1 MGVYILLIL
10 VDIKLYYVSNRT
22 ATQKLRTSSVTVI
35 ISLALV
41 LFMLGLLGLIV
52 INARKLSNH
61 IKENVGFQVVL
72 KDTTSAAELDILK
85 QEISSSP
92 FTKQVDY
99 ISKDEA
105 AQKLQKDLGEDFIS
119 FLGYN
124 PLLSS
129 LDVKL
134 NPDYANVDSLTG
146 FEKDILQKHFVKE
159 VIYHKDMIKQVN
171 DNAKVISIYILVFSG
186 LLLIVAI
193 ALINNTIR
201 LSIYAKRFLIRTMY
215 LVGATQGFIRKP
227 FILKG
232 IRQGI
237 IAGIVAGFLL
247 AGFLILSTNYI
258 PDLLQLQD
266 PNLLALL
273 FAGIVLMG
281 VLISGLSAALSVG
294 RYLRLKTDDLY
305 F

>member
-1 MGVYILLIL
+1 M
-10 VDIKLYYVSNRT
+10 SNRT
-22 ATQKLRTSSVTVI
+22 ATQKLKTSSVTVV

-41 LFMLGLLGLIV
+41 LFMLGLLGLVV
-52 INARKLSNH
+52 INAKKLSNH
-61 IKENVGFQVVL
+61 IKENIGFQVVL
-72 KDTTSAAELDILK
+72 KDTTTTAELDILK
-85 QEISSSP
+85 QEISSSA

-99 ISKDEA
+99 LSKDEA
-105 AQKLQKDLGEDFIS
+105 AKKLQKDLGEDFIT

-134 NPDYANVDSLTG
+134 NSEYANIDSLAG
-146 FEKDILQKHFVKE
+146 FEKQIMQKHFVKE

-171 DNAKVISIYILVFSG
+171 DNAKVISMYILIFSG
-186 LLLIVAI
+186 LLLVVAI

-215 LVGATQGFIRKP
+215 LVGATQGFIRMP

-232 IRQGI
+232 IRQGV
-237 IAGIVAGFLL
+237 IAGILAGFLL
-247 AGFLILSTNYI
+247 AGFLVLSTNYI

-266 PNLLALL
+266 PNLLIVL
-273 FAGIVLMG
+273 FGGIVALG
-281 VLISGLSAALSVG
+281 ILISGLSAALSVS

>member
-1 MGVYILLIL
+1 M
-10 VDIKLYYVSNRT
+10 SNRT
-22 ATQKLRTSSVTVI
+22 ATQKLKTSSVTVV

-41 LFMLGLLGLIV
+41 LFMLGLLGLVV
-52 INARKLSNH
+52 INAKKLSNH

-72 KDTTSAAELDILK
+72 KDTTTQAELDVLK
-85 QEISSSP
+85 QEISSSA

-105 AQKLQKDLGEDFIS
+105 AKKLQKDLGEDFIS

-134 NPDYANVDSLTG
+134 NSDYANIDSLAG
-146 FEKDILQKHFVKE
+146 FEKQIMQKHFVKE

-171 DNAKVISIYILVFSG
+171 ENAKLISLYILIFSG
-186 LLLIVAI
+186 LLLVVAI

-215 LVGATQGFIRKP
+215 LVGATQGFIRMP

-232 IRQGI
+232 VRQGV
-237 IAGIVAGFLL
+237 IAGILAGFLL
-247 AGFLILSTNYI
+247 AGFLVLSTNYI

-266 PNLLALL
+266 PNLLAVL
-273 FAGIVLMG
+273 FIGIVILG
-281 VLISGLSAALSVG
+281 VLISGLSAALSVS

>member
-1 MGVYILLIL
+1 M
-10 VDIKLYYVSNRT
+10 SNKPN
-22 ATQKLRTSSVTVI
+22 TQNLKTSSVTVI

-52 INARKLSNH
+52 INAKKLSNH
-61 IKENVGFQVVL
+61 VKENIGFQIVL
-72 KDTTSAAELDILK
+72 KDTTTNAELDLLK
-85 QEISSSP
+85 QEISSSS
-92 FTKQVDY
+92 FAKQVNY

-105 AQKLQKDLGEDFIS
+105 AKKLQEDLGEDFIS

-134 NPDYANVDSLTG
+134 NSDYANVDSLDG
-146 FEKDILQKHFVKE
+146 FEKQLLQKHFVKE

-171 DNAKVISIYILVFSG
+171 ENAKVISVYILVFSG

-215 LVGATQGFIRKP
+215 LVGATQSFIRLP

-232 IRQGI
+232 IRQGV
-237 IAGIVAGFLL
+237 IAGILAGFLL
-247 AGFLILSTNYI
+247 AGFLILSTRYI

-266 PNLLALL
+266 PNLLAVL
-273 FAGIVLMG
+273 FAGIVFLG
-281 VLISGLSAALSVG
+281 VLISGLSAALSVS

>member
-1 MGVYILLIL
+1 M
-10 VDIKLYYVSNRT
+10 SNRT
-22 ATQKLRTSSVTVI
+22 AAQKLKTSSVTVV

-41 LFMLGLLGLIV
+41 LFMLGLLGLVV
-52 INARKLSNH
+52 INAKKLSNH

-72 KDTTSAAELDILK
+72 KDTTTQAELDNLR
-85 QEISSSP
+85 QELSTSA
-92 FTKQVDY
+92 FTKQVDF
-99 ISKDEA
+99 ISKEQA
-105 AQKLQKDLGEDFIS
+105 AQKLQKDLGEDFIT

-134 NPDYANVDSLTG
+134 NSDYANVDSLAG
-146 FEKDILQKHFVKE
+146 FERQIMQKHFVKE

-171 DNAKVISIYILVFSG
+171 DNANVISFYILVFSG
-186 LLLIVAI
+186 LLLVVAI

-215 LVGATQGFIRKP
+215 LVGATQGFICKP
-227 FILKG
+227 FIFKG
-232 IRQGI
+232 IRQGV
-237 IAGIVAGFLL
+237 IAGLLAGFLL
-247 AGFLILSTNYI
+247 AGFLMFSTRYI

-266 PNLLALL
+266 PNLLAVL
-273 FAGIVLMG
+273 FGCIVLLG
-281 VLISGLSAALSVG
+281 ILISGLSAALSVS
-294 RYLRLKTDDLY
+294 RYLRLKTEDLY

>member
-1 MGVYILLIL
+1 
-10 VDIKLYYVSNRT
+10 VSNRS
-22 ATQKLRTSSVTVI
+22 ATQKLKTSSVTVV

-41 LFMLGLLGLIV
+41 LFMLGLLGLVV
-52 INARKLSNH
+52 INAKKLSNH

-72 KDTTSAAELDILK
+72 KDTTTQAELDILK
-85 QEISSSP
+85 QEISSSA

-105 AQKLQKDLGEDFIS
+105 AKKLQKDLGEDFIT

-134 NPDYANVDSLTG
+134 NSDYANVDSLAG
-146 FEKDILQKHFVKE
+146 FEKQIMQKHFVKE

-171 DNAKVISIYILVFSG
+171 ENAKLISLYILIFSG

-215 LVGATQGFIRKP
+215 LVGATQSFIRMP

-232 IRQGI
+232 VRQGV
-237 IAGIVAGFLL
+237 IAGILAGFLL
-247 AGFLILSTNYI
+247 AGFLVLSTNYI

-266 PNLLALL
+266 PNLLAVL
-273 FAGIVLMG
+273 FIGIVILG
-281 VLISGLSAALSVG
+281 VLISGLSAALSVS

>member
-1 MGVYILLIL
+1 
-10 VDIKLYYVSNRT
+10 VSNRT
-22 ATQKLRTSSVTVI
+22 ATQKLKTSSVTVV

-41 LFMLGLLGLIV
+41 LFMLGLLGLVV
-52 INARKLSNH
+52 INAKKLSNH

-72 KDTTSAAELDILK
+72 KDTTTQAELDILK
-85 QEISSSP
+85 QEISSSA
-92 FTKQVDY
+92 FTKEVAY

-105 AQKLQKDLGEDFIS
+105 AKKLQKDLGEDFIT

-134 NPDYANVDSLTG
+134 NSDYANIDSLAG
-146 FEKDILQKHFVKE
+146 FEKQIMQKHFVKE

-171 DNAKVISIYILVFSG
+171 DNAKVISIYILIFSG

-215 LVGATQGFIRKP
+215 LVGATQGFIRMP

-232 IRQGI
+232 VRQGV
-237 IAGIVAGFLL
+237 IAGLLAGFLL
-247 AGFLILSTNYI
+247 AGFLVLSTNYI

-266 PNLLALL
+266 PNLLAVL
-273 FAGIVLMG
+273 FGGIVALG
-281 VLISGLSAALSVG
+281 VLISGLSAALSVS

>member
-1 MGVYILLIL
+1 M
-10 VDIKLYYVSNRT
+10 SNRT
-22 ATQKLRTSSVTVI
+22 ATQKLKTSSVTVV

-41 LFMLGLLGLIV
+41 LFMLGLLGLVV
-52 INARKLSNH
+52 INAKKLSNH

-72 KDTTSAAELDILK
+72 KDTTTQAELDILK
-85 QEISSSP
+85 QELSSSA

-105 AQKLQKDLGEDFIS
+105 AKKLQKDLGEDFIT

-134 NPDYANVDSLTG
+134 NSDYANIDSLSG
-146 FEKDILQKHFVKE
+146 FEKQIMQKHFVKE

-171 DNAKVISIYILVFSG
+171 DNAKVISLYILIFSG
-186 LLLIVAI
+186 LLLVVAI

-215 LVGATQGFIRKP
+215 LVGATQGFIRMP

-232 IRQGI
+232 VRQGVV
-237 IAGIVAGFLL
+237 AGLLAGFLL
-247 AGFLILSTNYI
+247 AGFLVLSTNYI

-266 PNLLALL
+266 PNLLAAL
-273 FAGIVLMG
+273 FAGIVALG
-281 VLISGLSAALSVG
+281 VLISGLSAALSVS

>member
-1 MGVYILLIL
+1 
-10 VDIKLYYVSNRT
+10 VSNKT
-22 ATQKLRTSSVTVI
+22 ATQKLKTSSLTVV

-41 LFMLGLLGLIV
+41 LFMLGLLGLVV
-52 INARKLSNH
+52 INAKKLSNH
-61 IKENVGFQVVL
+61 IKENIGFQVVL
-72 KDTTSAAELDILK
+72 KDTTTQAELDILK
-85 QEISSSP
+85 QEINSSA

-105 AQKLQKDLGEDFIS
+105 AKKLQKDLGEDFIT

-134 NPDYANVDSLTG
+134 NSDYANIDSLAG
-146 FEKDILQKHFVKE
+146 FEKQIMQKHFVKE
-159 VIYHKDMIKQVN
+159 VVYHKDMIKQVN
-171 DNAKVISIYILVFSG
+171 DNAKVISIYILIFSG
-186 LLLIVAI
+186 LLLVVAI

-215 LVGATQGFIRKP
+215 LVGATQSFIRMP

-237 IAGIVAGFLL
+237 IAGLLAGFLL
-247 AGFLILSTNYI
+247 AGFLVLSTRYI

-266 PNLLALL
+266 PNLLAVL
-273 FAGIVLMG
+273 FGAIIALG
-281 VLISGLSAALSVG
+281 VLISGLSAALSVS

>member
-1 MGVYILLIL
+1 M
-10 VDIKLYYVSNRT
+10 SNRT
-22 ATQKLRTSSVTVI
+22 ATQKLRTSSVTVV
-35 ISLALV
+35 ISLSLV

-52 INARKLSNH
+52 INAKKLSNH

-92 FTKQVDY
+92 FTKRVDY

-105 AQKLQKDLGEDFIS
+105 AEKLKKDLGEDFIT

-134 NPDYANVDSLTG
+134 NPDYANVDSLAG
-146 FEKDILQKHFVKE
+146 FEKSIMQKHFVKE
-159 VIYHKDMIKQVN
+159 VIYHKNMIKEVN
-171 DNAKVISIYILVFSG
+171 DKAKVASMYILVFSV
-186 LLLIVAI
+186 LLLVVAV

-237 IAGIVAGFLL
+237 IAGLLAGFLL

-258 PDLLQLQD
+258 PDLLQIQD

>member
-1 MGVYILLIL
+1 
-10 VDIKLYYVSNRT
+10 VSNRT
-22 ATQKLRTSSVTVI
+22 ATQKLKTSSVTVV

-41 LFMLGLLGLIV
+41 LFMLGLLGLVV
-52 INARKLSNH
+52 INAKKLSNH

-72 KDTTSAAELDILK
+72 KDTTTTAELDILK
-85 QEISSSP
+85 QEISSSA

-105 AQKLQKDLGEDFIS
+105 AKKLQKDLGEDFIT

-134 NPDYANVDSLTG
+134 NSDYANIDSLSS
-146 FEKDILQKHFVKE
+146 FEKQIMQKHFVKE

-171 DNAKVISIYILVFSG
+171 DNAKVISLYILIFSG
-186 LLLIVAI
+186 LLLVVAI

-215 LVGATQGFIRKP
+215 LVGATQGFIRMP

-232 IRQGI
+232 VRQGVV
-237 IAGIVAGFLL
+237 AGLLAGFLL
-247 AGFLILSTNYI
+247 AGFLVLSTNYI

-266 PNLLALL
+266 PNLLAAL
-273 FAGIVLMG
+273 FAGIVALG
-281 VLISGLSAALSVG
+281 VLISGLSAALSVS

>member
-1 MGVYILLIL
+1 MSTKISSQN
-10 VDIKLYYVSNRT
+10 IK
-22 ATQKLRTSSVTVI
+22 TSSLTVV

-52 INARKLSNH
+52 INAKKLSNH
-61 IKENVGFQVVL
+61 IKENVGFQIVL
-72 KDTTSAAELDILK
+72 KDTTSAAELDLLK
-85 QEISSSP
+85 QELSSSP
-92 FTKQVDY
+92 YSKQVDY
-99 ISKDEA
+99 ISKDQA
-105 AQKLQKDLGEDFIS
+105 AQKLQKELGEEFIT
-119 FLGYN
+119 FLGSN

-129 LDVKL
+129 LDIKL
-134 NPDYANVDSLTG
+134 NSEYANGDSLAG
-146 FEKDILQKHFVKE
+146 FEKSIMQKHFVKE

-171 DNAKVISIYILVFSG
+171 NNAKVISIYILIFSG
-186 LLLIVAI
+186 LLLVVAI

-215 LVGATQGFIRKP
+215 LVGATQGFIRLP
-227 FILKG
+227 FIFKG

-237 IAGIVAGFLL
+237 IAGILAGALL
-247 AGFLILSTNYI
+247 AGFLVLSTRYI

-273 FAGIVLMG
+273 FIGIVLLG
-281 VLISGLSAALSVG
+281 VLISGLSAALSVR

>member
-1 MGVYILLIL
+1 M
-10 VDIKLYYVSNRT
+10 STRT
-22 ATQKLRTSSVTVI
+22 ATQKLKTSSVTVV

-41 LFMLGLLGLIV
+41 LFMLGLLGLVV
-52 INARKLSNH
+52 INAKKLSNH
-61 IKENVGFQVVL
+61 IKENIGFQVVL
-72 KDTTSAAELDILK
+72 KDTTTTAELDILK
-85 QEISSSP
+85 QEISSSA

-105 AQKLQKDLGEDFIS
+105 AKKLQKDLGEDFIS

-134 NPDYANVDSLTG
+134 NSDYANIDSLSG
-146 FEKDILQKHFVKE
+146 FEKQIMQKHFVKE

-171 DNAKVISIYILVFSG
+171 ENAQVISIYILIFSG
-186 LLLIVAI
+186 LLLVVAI

-215 LVGATQGFIRKP
+215 LVGATQGFIRLP

-232 IRQGI
+232 IRQGV
-237 IAGIVAGFLL
+237 IAGILAGFLL
-247 AGFLILSTNYI
+247 AGFLVLSTNYI

-266 PNLLALL
+266 PNLLVAL
-273 FAGIVLMG
+273 FAGIVVLG
-281 VLISGLSAALSVG
+281 ILISGLSAALSVS

>member
-1 MGVYILLIL
+1 MSV
-10 VDIKLYYVSNRT
+10 KSS
-22 ATQKLRTSSVTVI
+22 TQNLKTSAVTVI

-41 LFMLGLLGLIV
+41 LFMLGLLGLVI
-52 INARKLSNH
+52 INAKKLSNH
-61 IKENVGFQVVL
+61 IKENVGFQIVL
-72 KDTTSAAELDILK
+72 KDTTTNAELDVLK
-85 QEISSSP
+85 SELSSSP
-92 FTKQVDY
+92 YCKNVDY
-99 ISKDEA
+99 ISKDLA
-105 AQKLQKDLGEDFIS
+105 AQKLQQELGEDFIT

-134 NPDYANVDSLTG
+134 NSDYADVDSLAG
-146 FEKDILQKHFVKE
+146 FEKNIMQKHFVKE

-171 DNAKVISIYILVFSG
+171 ENARVISIYLVVFTS

-215 LVGATQGFIRKP
+215 LVGATQGFIRQP
-227 FILKG
+227 FIIKG
-232 IRQGI
+232 VKQGV
-237 IAGIVAGFLL
+237 IAGILAGFLL
-247 AGFLILSTNYI
+247 AGFLLLSTRYI

-266 PNLLALL
+266 PNLLAVL
-273 FAGIVLMG
+273 FVGIVLLG
-281 VLISGLSAALSVG
+281 ILISGLSAALSVR

-305 F
+305 FQ

>member
-1 MGVYILLIL
+1 M
-10 VDIKLYYVSNRT
+10 SNRT
-22 ATQKLRTSSVTVI
+22 ASQKLKTSSVTVV

-41 LFMLGLLGLIV
+41 LFMLGLLGLVV
-52 INARKLSNH
+52 INAKKLSNH

-72 KDTTSAAELDILK
+72 KDTTTQAELDILK
-85 QEISSSP
+85 QEISSSA

-105 AQKLQKDLGEDFIS
+105 AKKLQKDLGEDFIT

-134 NPDYANVDSLTG
+134 NSDYANIDSLAG
-146 FEKDILQKHFVKE
+146 FEKQIMQKHFVKE

-171 DNAKVISIYILVFSG
+171 DNAKVISIYILIFSG
-186 LLLIVAI
+186 LLLVVAI

-215 LVGATQGFIRKP
+215 LVGATQGFIRMP

-232 IRQGI
+232 VRQGV
-237 IAGIVAGFLL
+237 IAGLLAGFLL
-247 AGFLILSTNYI
+247 AGFLVLSTNYI

-266 PNLLALL
+266 PNLLAVL
-273 FAGIVLMG
+273 FAGIVALG
-281 VLISGLSAALSVG
+281 VLISGLSAALSVS

>member
-1 MGVYILLIL
+1 M
-10 VDIKLYYVSNRT
+10 SNRT
-22 ATQKLRTSSVTVI
+22 ATQKLKTSSVTVV

-41 LFMLGLLGLIV
+41 LFMLGLLGLVV
-52 INARKLSNH
+52 INAKKLSNH

-72 KDTTSAAELDILK
+72 KDTTTQAELDILK
-85 QEISSSP
+85 QEISTSA

-105 AQKLQKDLGEDFIS
+105 AKKLQKDLGEDFIT

-134 NPDYANVDSLTG
+134 NSDYANIDSLAG
-146 FEKDILQKHFVKE
+146 FEKQIMQKHFVKE

-171 DNAKVISIYILVFSG
+171 ENAKLISLYILIFSG

-215 LVGATQGFIRKP
+215 LVGATQGFIRMP

-232 IRQGI
+232 VRQGV
-237 IAGIVAGFLL
+237 IAGILAGFLL
-247 AGFLILSTNYI
+247 AGFLVLSTNYI

-266 PNLLALL
+266 PNLLAVL
-273 FAGIVLMG
+273 FIGIVLLG
-281 VLISGLSAALSVG
+281 VLISGLSAALSVS

>member
-1 MGVYILLIL
+1 M
-10 VDIKLYYVSNRT
+10 SNRT
-22 ATQKLRTSSVTVI
+22 ATQKLKTSSVTVV

-41 LFMLGLLGLIV
+41 LFMLGLLGLVV
-52 INARKLSNH
+52 INAKKLSNH
-61 IKENVGFQVVL
+61 VKENVGFQVVL
-72 KDTTSAAELDILK
+72 KDTTTQAELDILK
-85 QEISSSP
+85 QELSSSA

-105 AQKLQKDLGEDFIS
+105 AKKLQKDLGEDFIT

-134 NPDYANVDSLTG
+134 NSDYANIDSLAG
-146 FEKDILQKHFVKE
+146 FEKQIMQKHFVKE

-171 DNAKVISIYILVFSG
+171 DNAKVISLYILIFSG
-186 LLLIVAI
+186 LLLVVAI

-215 LVGATQGFIRKP
+215 LVGATQGFIRLP

-232 IRQGI
+232 VRQGV
-237 IAGIVAGFLL
+237 IAGLLAGFLL
-247 AGFLILSTNYI
+247 AGFLVLSTNYI

-266 PNLLALL
+266 PNLLAVL
-273 FAGIVLMG
+273 FAGIVALG
-281 VLISGLSAALSVG
+281 VLISGLSAALSVS

>member
-1 MGVYILLIL
+1 
-10 VDIKLYYVSNRT
+10 VSNRT
-22 ATQKLRTSSVTVI
+22 ASQKLKTSSVTVV

-41 LFMLGLLGLIV
+41 LFMLGLLGLVV
-52 INARKLSNH
+52 INAKKLSNH

-72 KDTTSAAELDILK
+72 KDTTTQAELDILK
-85 QEISSSP
+85 QDIGSSA

-105 AQKLQKDLGEDFIS
+105 AKKLQKDLGEDFIT

-134 NPDYANVDSLTG
+134 NSDYANIDSLAG
-146 FEKDILQKHFVKE
+146 FEKQIMQKHFVKE

-171 DNAKVISIYILVFSG
+171 DNAKVISLYILIFSG
-186 LLLIVAI
+186 LLLVVAI

-215 LVGATQGFIRKP
+215 LVGATQGFIRMP

-232 IRQGI
+232 VRQGV
-237 IAGIVAGFLL
+237 IAGLL
-247 AGFLILSTNYI
+247 AGFLLSGFLVLSTNYI
-258 PDLLQLQD
+258 PDLMQLQD
-266 PNLLALL
+266 PNLLAVL
-273 FAGIVLMG
+273 FAGIVALG
-281 VLISGLSAALSVG
+281 VLISGLSAALSVS

>member
-1 MGVYILLIL
+1 M
-10 VDIKLYYVSNRT
+10 SNRT
-22 ATQKLRTSSVTVI
+22 ATQKLKTSSVTVV

-41 LFMLGLLGLIV
+41 LFMLGLLGLVV
-52 INARKLSNH
+52 INAKKLSNH

-72 KDTTSAAELDILK
+72 KDTTTQAELDILK
-85 QEISSSP
+85 QEISSSA

-105 AQKLQKDLGEDFIS
+105 AKKLQKDLGEDFIT

-134 NPDYANVDSLTG
+134 NSDYANIDSLSS
-146 FEKDILQKHFVKE
+146 FEKQIMQKHFVKE

-171 DNAKVISIYILVFSG
+171 DNAKVISLYILIFSS
-186 LLLIVAI
+186 LLLVVAI

-215 LVGATQGFIRKP
+215 LVGATQGFIRMP

-232 IRQGI
+232 VRQGV
-237 IAGIVAGFLL
+237 IAGLLAGFLL
-247 AGFLILSTNYI
+247 AGFLVLSTNYI

-266 PNLLALL
+266 PNLLAAL
-273 FAGIVLMG
+273 FAGIVALG
-281 VLISGLSAALSVG
+281 VLISGLSAALSVS

>member
-1 MGVYILLIL
+1 M
-10 VDIKLYYVSNRT
+10 SNRT
-22 ATQKLRTSSVTVI
+22 ATQKLKTSSVTVV

-41 LFMLGLLGLIV
+41 LFMLGLLGLVV
-52 INARKLSNH
+52 INAKKLSNH

-72 KDTTSAAELDILK
+72 KDTTTQAELDILK
-85 QEISSSP
+85 QEISSSA
-92 FTKQVDY
+92 FTKEVAY

-105 AQKLQKDLGEDFIS
+105 AKKLQQDLGEDFIT

-134 NPDYANVDSLTG
+134 NSDYANIDSLAG
-146 FEKDILQKHFVKE
+146 FEKQIMQKHFVKE

-171 DNAKVISIYILVFSG
+171 DNAKVISFYILIFSG
-186 LLLIVAI
+186 LLLVVAI

-215 LVGATQGFIRKP
+215 LVGATQGFIRMP

-232 IRQGI
+232 VRQGV
-237 IAGIVAGFLL
+237 IAGLLAGFLL
-247 AGFLILSTNYI
+247 AGFLVLSTNYI

-266 PNLLALL
+266 PNLLAVL
-273 FAGIVLMG
+273 FGGIVALG
-281 VLISGLSAALSVG
+281 ILISGLSAALSVS

>member
-1 MGVYILLIL
+1 M
-10 VDIKLYYVSNRT
+10 SNRT
-22 ATQKLRTSSVTVI
+22 ATQKLKTSSVTVV

-41 LFMLGLLGLIV
+41 LFMLGLLGLVV
-52 INARKLSNH
+52 INAKKLSNH

-72 KDTTSAAELDILK
+72 KDTTTTAELDILK
-85 QEISSSP
+85 QEISSSA
-92 FTKQVDY
+92 FTKEVTY

-105 AQKLQKDLGEDFIS
+105 AKKLQKDLGEDFIT

-134 NPDYANVDSLTG
+134 NSDYANVDSLAG
-146 FEKDILQKHFVKE
+146 FEKQIMQKHFVKE

-171 DNAKVISIYILVFSG
+171 DNAKVISIYILIFSG
-186 LLLIVAI
+186 LLLVVAI

-215 LVGATQGFIRKP
+215 LVGATQGFIRMP

-232 IRQGI
+232 VRQGV
-237 IAGIVAGFLL
+237 IAGLLAGFLL
-247 AGFLILSTNYI
+247 AGFLVLSTNYI

-266 PNLLALL
+266 PNLLAVL
-273 FAGIVLMG
+273 FVGIVALG
-281 VLISGLSAALSVG
+281 VLISGLSAALSVS

>member
-1 MGVYILLIL
+1 M
-10 VDIKLYYVSNRT
+10 SNRT
-22 ATQKLRTSSVTVI
+22 TSQKLKTSAVTVV

-41 LFMLGLLGLIV
+41 LFMLGLLGLVV
-52 INARKLSNH
+52 INAKKLSNH
-61 IKENVGFQVVL
+61 IKENIGFQIVL
-72 KDTTSAAELDILK
+72 KDTTTTAELDILK
-85 QEISSSP
+85 QEISSSA

-105 AQKLQKDLGEDFIS
+105 AKKLQKDLGEDFIT

-124 PLLSS
+124 PLLPS

-134 NPDYANVDSLTG
+134 NSDYANIDSLAG
-146 FEKDILQKHFVKE
+146 FEKQIMQKHFVKE

-171 DNAKVISIYILVFSG
+171 DNAKVISIYILLFSS

-201 LSIYAKRFLIRTMY
+201 LSIYSKRFLIRTMY

-227 FILKG
+227 FIMKG
-232 IRQGI
+232 IRQGV
-237 IAGIVAGFLL
+237 IAGLVAGFLL
-247 AGFLILSTNYI
+247 AGFLILSTKYI

-266 PNLLALL
+266 PNLLAVL
-273 FAGIVLMG
+273 FGCIVLLG
-281 VLISGLSAALSVG
+281 VLISGLSAALSVS
-294 RYLRLKTDDLY
+294 RYLKLKTDDLY

>member
-1 MGVYILLIL
+1 
-10 VDIKLYYVSNRT
+10 VSNKTT
-22 ATQKLRTSSVTVI
+22 AQKLKTSSVTVI

-41 LFMLGLLGLIV
+41 LFMLGLLGLVV
-52 INARKLSNH
+52 INANKLSSH

-72 KDTTSAAELDILK
+72 KDTTTDAELDNLK
-85 QEISSSP
+85 QELSTSA

-99 ISKDEA
+99 ISKEQA

-134 NPDYANVDSLTG
+134 NSDYANVDSLAN
-146 FEKDILQKHFVKE
+146 FEKQIMQKHFVKE

-232 IRQGI
+232 IRQGV
-237 IAGIVAGFLL
+237 IAGVIAGFLL
-247 AGFLILSTNYI
+247 AGFLVFSTRYI

-273 FAGIVLMG
+273 FGGVVLLG
-281 VLISGLSAALSVG
+281 VLISGLSAALSVS

-305 F
+305 I

>member
-1 MGVYILLIL
+1 MSG
-10 VDIKLYYVSNRT
+10 RT
-22 ATQKLRTSSVTVI
+22 ATQKLRTSSVTVV

-52 INARKLSNH
+52 INAKKLSNH

-72 KDTTSAAELDILK
+72 KDTTSSAELDILK

-105 AQKLQKDLGEDFIS
+105 AEKLKKDLGEDFIS

-134 NPDYANVDSLTG
+134 NPDYADVDSLAG
-146 FEKDILQKHFVKE
+146 FEKNIMQKHFVKE
-159 VIYHKDMIKQVN
+159 VIYHKNMIKEVN
-171 DNAKVISIYILVFSG
+171 EKARVASVYILVFSV
-186 LLLIVAI
+186 LLLVVAI

-201 LSIYAKRFLIRTMY
+201 LSIYARRFLIRTMY
-215 LVGATQGFIRKP
+215 LVGATQGFICKP
-227 FILKG
+227 FIFKG

-237 IAGIVAGFLL
+237 IAGVVAGFLL
-247 AGFLILSTNYI
+247 AGFLVLSTNYI
-258 PDLLQLQD
+258 PDLLQIQD

-281 VLISGLSAALSVG
+281 VLISGLSAALSVS
-294 RYLRLKTDDLY
+294 RYLKLKTDDLY

>member
-1 MGVYILLIL
+1 
-10 VDIKLYYVSNRT
+10 VSNRT
-22 ATQKLRTSSVTVI
+22 TAQKLKTSSVTVV

-41 LFMLGLLGLIV
+41 LFMLGLLGLVV
-52 INARKLSNH
+52 INAKKLSNH
-61 IKENVGFQVVL
+61 VKENVGFQVIL
-72 KDTTSAAELDILK
+72 KDTTTQAELDNLK
-85 QEISSSP
+85 QELSTSA

-99 ISKDEA
+99 ISKDQA
-105 AQKLQKDLGEDFIS
+105 AQKLQKDLGEDFIT

-134 NPDYANVDSLTG
+134 NSDYANVDSLAS
-146 FEKDILQKHFVKE
+146 FEQQILQKHFVKE

-171 DNAKVISIYILVFSG
+171 NNARIISIYILVFSG
-186 LLLIVAI
+186 LLLVVAI

-215 LVGATQGFIRKP
+215 LVGATQGFICKP
-227 FILKG
+227 FIFKG
-232 IRQGI
+232 IRQGV
-237 IAGIVAGFLL
+237 IAGILAGVLL
-247 AGFLILSTNYI
+247 AGFLVFSTRYI

-273 FAGIVLMG
+273 FTGIVALG
-281 VLISGLSAALSVG
+281 IIISGLSAALSVT

>member
-1 MGVYILLIL
+1 M
-10 VDIKLYYVSNRT
+10 SNRT
-22 ATQKLRTSSVTVI
+22 ATQKLKTSSVTVV

-41 LFMLGLLGLIV
+41 LFMLGLLGLVV
-52 INARKLSNH
+52 INAKKLSNH
-61 IKENVGFQVVL
+61 VKENVGFQVVL
-72 KDTTSAAELDILK
+72 KDTTTQAELDILK
-85 QEISSSP
+85 QEISSSA
-92 FTKQVDY
+92 FTKEVAY
-99 ISKDEA
+99 MSKDEA
-105 AQKLQKDLGEDFIS
+105 AKKLQKDLGEDFIT

-134 NPDYANVDSLTG
+134 NSDYANVDSLAG
-146 FEKDILQKHFVKE
+146 FEKQIMQKHFVKE

-171 DNAKVISIYILVFSG
+171 DNAKVISIYILIFSG
-186 LLLIVAI
+186 LLLVVAI
-193 ALINNTIR
+193 ALISTTIR

-215 LVGATQGFIRKP
+215 LVGATQGFIRMP

-237 IAGIVAGFLL
+237 VAGLLAGFLL
-247 AGFLILSTNYI
+247 AGFLVLSTNYI

-266 PNLLALL
+266 PNLLAVL
-273 FAGIVLMG
+273 FGGIVALG
-281 VLISGLSAALSVG
+281 ILISGLSAALSVS

>member
-1 MGVYILLIL
+1 M
-10 VDIKLYYVSNRT
+10 SNRT
-22 ATQKLRTSSVTVI
+22 AAQKLKTSSVTVV

-41 LFMLGLLGLIV
+41 LFMLGLLGLVV
-52 INARKLSNH
+52 INAKKLSNH
-61 IKENVGFQVVL
+61 VKENVGFQVIL
-72 KDTTSAAELDILK
+72 KDTTTQAELDNLK
-85 QEISSSP
+85 QELSTSA

-99 ISKDEA
+99 ISKDQA
-105 AQKLQKDLGEDFIS
+105 AQKLQKDLGEDFIT

-134 NPDYANVDSLTG
+134 NSDYANVDSLAS
-146 FEKDILQKHFVKE
+146 FEQGIMQKHFVKE

-171 DNAKVISIYILVFSG
+171 DNARVISVYILLFSG
-186 LLLIVAI
+186 LLLVVAI

-215 LVGATQGFIRKP
+215 LVGATQGFICKP
-227 FILKG
+227 FIFKG
-232 IRQGI
+232 IRQGV
-237 IAGIVAGFLL
+237 IAGIL
-247 AGFLILSTNYI
+247 AGFLMAGFLVFSTRYI

-273 FAGIVLMG
+273 FGGIVLLG
-281 VLISGLSAALSVG
+281 VIISGLSAALSVT

>member
-1 MGVYILLIL
+1 M
-10 VDIKLYYVSNRT
+10 SNRT
-22 ATQKLRTSSVTVI
+22 ATQKLKTSSVTVV

-41 LFMLGLLGLIV
+41 LFMLGLLGLVV
-52 INARKLSNH
+52 INAKKLSNH

-72 KDTTSAAELDILK
+72 KDTTTQAELDILK
-85 QEISSSP
+85 QEISSSA

-105 AQKLQKDLGEDFIS
+105 AIKLQKDLGEDFIT

-134 NPDYANVDSLTG
+134 NSDYANIDSLVG
-146 FEKDILQKHFVKE
+146 FEKQIMQKHFVKE

-171 DNAKVISIYILVFSG
+171 DNAKVISLYILIFSG
-186 LLLIVAI
+186 LLLVVAI

-215 LVGATQGFIRKP
+215 LVGATQGFIRMP

-232 IRQGI
+232 VRQGV
-237 IAGIVAGFLL
+237 IAGLLAGFLL
-247 AGFLILSTNYI
+247 AGFLVLSTNYI

-266 PNLLALL
+266 PNLLAAL
-273 FAGIVLMG
+273 FAGIVTLG
-281 VLISGLSAALSVG
+281 VLISGLSAALSVS